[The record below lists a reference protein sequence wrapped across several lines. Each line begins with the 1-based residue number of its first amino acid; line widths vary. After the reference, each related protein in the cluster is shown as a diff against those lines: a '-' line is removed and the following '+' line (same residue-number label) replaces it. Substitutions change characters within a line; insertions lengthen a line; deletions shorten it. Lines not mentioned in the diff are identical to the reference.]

1 MKFES
6 KLAERI
12 ASKEDGKRSW
22 KTYACLVGAVFLV
35 LNLTASSLAAPSAV
49 IHIGSKTAVVEYMGS
64 FDGKA
69 NVVRFG
75 LSLSTDSAFL
85 RMPFKGH
92 LSDLSSLSFSEF
104 VEQTGGGTF
113 EPYVVMLLPA
123 GMSLICHPE
132 DSYASSGW
140 YLPFFEWQSRD
151 LVSKGLWSAL
161 PEEPGSELQ
170 PLSSWIVTLGD
181 PQITCIQLCV
191 GPWTILESYA
201 SLVGD
206 LSIDG
211 ALMNIANA
219 KRI

>member
-1 MKFES
+1 LKFES

-12 ASKEDGKRSW
+12 ASKKDGKRSW

-69 NVVRFG
+69 NVVKFG
-75 LSLSTDSAFL
+75 LTLSTDSAFL

-151 LVSKGLWSAL
+151 LVSKGLWKAF
-161 PEEPGSELQ
+161 PEESSSELK
-170 PLSSWIVTLGD
+170 PLSSWIGTLGD
-181 PQITCIQLCV
+181 PQITGIQLCV
-191 GPWTILESYA
+191 GQWTLLEPYA
-201 SLVGD
+201 SLIGD
-206 LSIDG
+206 LSING